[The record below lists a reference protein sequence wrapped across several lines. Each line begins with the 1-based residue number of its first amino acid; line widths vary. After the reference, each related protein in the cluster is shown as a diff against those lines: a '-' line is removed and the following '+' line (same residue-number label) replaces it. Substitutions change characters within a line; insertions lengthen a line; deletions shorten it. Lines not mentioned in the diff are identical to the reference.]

1 MSIINDTDV
10 YQVTLDEISDRIRK
24 ALESHRR
31 DIISIGDLAMEI
43 AEDYDM
49 RDAWNAFVDTVN
61 PALLYDFN
69 KCTREFRMLKTITLT
84 IKATVDAT
92 DEDAAL
98 ELFDD
103 MSYDIDV
110 AGDFDYYDHD
120 EDDSDISET

>member
-10 YQVTLDEISDRIRK
+10 YQVTLEEISDRIRK
-24 ALESHRR
+24 ARESHRR
-31 DIISIGDLAMEI
+31 DIKTIGEEAIEI
-43 AEDYDM
+43 AEDYGM
-49 RDAWNAFVDTVN
+49 RDTWNAFVDTVN
-61 PALLYDFN
+61 PALLYDFD

-92 DEDAAL
+92 DEDQAL

-103 MSYDIDV
+103 FDYDIDV
-110 AGDFDYYDHD
+110 SGDFEYYDHD

>member
-10 YQVTLDEISDRIRK
+10 YDATLEELSDRIRK
-24 ALESHRR
+24 ARQSHLR
-31 DIISIGDLAMEI
+31 DIQSIDEI
-43 AEDYDM
+43 ARDIAVDYNM

-69 KCTREFRMLKTITLT
+69 KSTREFRMLKTITLT
-84 IKATVDAT
+84 IKATVDAV

-103 MSYDIDV
+103 MDYDLHV
-110 AGDFDYYDHD
+110 SGDFDYYDHD
-120 EDDSDISET
+120 EDDSDISEA